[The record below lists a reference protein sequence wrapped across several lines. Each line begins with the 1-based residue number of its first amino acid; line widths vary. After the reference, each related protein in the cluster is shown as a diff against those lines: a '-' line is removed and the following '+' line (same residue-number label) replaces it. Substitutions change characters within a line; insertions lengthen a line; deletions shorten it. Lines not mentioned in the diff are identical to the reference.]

1 MYRFHICFD
10 HSFFVYYFISLWVA
24 YIAET
29 TIIKLI
35 IEHPN
40 GTVMIKKVN
49 NVGKRKKQ
57 KQHLCCVRKR
67 KRKKNTKE
75 QSLAGKKSS

>member
-57 KQHLCCVRKR
+57 KTKTTPLLCKKKEKEKKHKR
-67 KRKKNTKE
+67 TKF
-75 QSLAGKKSS
+75 SR